1 MNRQNALRRLAEL
14 KMDHGYDSDTIL
26 EEILCNYLS
35 GAEASNSIEHCFEA
49 FGIEETDNIE
59 ELG

>member
-1 MNRQNALRRLAEL
+1 MNRQNAFKRLAEL

-26 EEILCNYLS
+26 EEILSNYLS
-35 GAEASNSIEHCFEA
+35 GAEACNAINHCFEA
-49 FGIEETDNIE
+49 FDIEEIDDIE